1 MSAILKLEQGTAE
14 WHAHRA
20 KYRNASETAAVMGC
34 SPWTS
39 AYDLWL
45 LKTGRKTQS
54 ENEAMRHGTAME
66 PAARLAYEVETGN
79 IMQPKVMVNGLYSA
93 SLDGITLNGQ
103 LLLEIKCPYQGQ
115 VSELWL
121 QAKQGIAPE
130 YYSLQVQH
138 QLMVSGARQAHLWVY
153 DGSAGIKIVIEPD
166 LNTFEH
172 IKSAWDDFQLLL
184 DSDTPPP
191 LSEQDTLLRQDDDW
205 KLAAELFTTLKS
217 KAEEAAQQADEAKA
231 KLISLV
237 THSRESGFGV
247 SVTRFYKQGSVDY
260 KRVPQLESVNLDNY
274 RGKAK
279 EEVRVTVV
287 KDKVL
292 C

>member
-1 MSAILKLEQGTAE
+1 MNAILKLEQGTAE
-14 WHAHRA
+14 WHLHRA
-20 KYRNASETAAVMGC
+20 KYRNASETAAIMGC
-34 SPWTS
+34 SPWMS
-39 AYDLWL
+39 VYDMWL
-45 LKTGRKTQS
+45 LKTWRKTQP

-66 PAARLAYEVETGN
+66 PLARTAYEVETGT
-79 IMQPKVMVNGLYSA
+79 IMQAKVMVSGLYSA

-115 VSELWL
+115 VSELWQ

-130 YYSLQVQH
+130 HYRLQVQH
-138 QLMVSGARQAHLWVY
+138 QLMVSGAKLAHLWVF
-153 DGSAGIKIVIEPD
+153 DGSNGIKIDIEPD
-166 LNTFEH
+166 PTTFRH
-172 IKSAWDDFQLLL
+172 IQEAWDDFQVLI

-205 KLAAELFTTLKS
+205 KQAAELFTSLKS
-217 KAEEAAQQADEAKA
+217 TAEEAAKQADDAKA
-231 KLISLV
+231 RLIGMCS
-237 THSRESGFGV
+237 HSREAGFGV
-247 SVTRFYKQGSVDY
+247 AVTRFYKQGNVDY
-260 KRVPQLESVNLDNY
+260 KSVPQLESINLDSY

-287 KDKVL
+287 RDKSL